1 MPIYFNNQIINDP
14 RTAFM
19 RALSGAGWTKRVVY
33 TGDGPPYTRFNSP
46 LNNRFNDEIPIADS
60 LYAQRDEVMKVAK
73 RWINQKLI
81 DPLKWVFKPHK
92 PFAMNHRYPKDECLA
107 LALLGTVE
115 YQESKRREQ
124 ALANK
129 VYKARGRSN
138 RLNTILRM
146 VRTKYQEVKGNDMYD
161 DISKDHVGK
170 YILYWGGVGQSFRRT
185 FKFPQRRSV
194 GAKIGVLHDLC
205 DYYYASAHRGLK
217 ALVTVPGAKSKSS
230 YIHDLDPQRRG
241 RTRPRVHMMR
251 VRTEDMKHAE
261 RSRQNAGYRR
271 SRGRG
276 WRYPDGTLNEINRSI
291 ITVRYLKRYIVW
303 GPSFTT
309 ARMMRVA
316 SSAEVADGSKEMEAL
331 TWAIFAF
338 WQTKYRRSV
347 TGIHT
352 YHNVRDMGRNF
363 GVAFNPV
370 AEIPSE
376 SPTF

>member
-1 MPIYFNNQIINDP
+1 
-14 RTAFM
+14 
-19 RALSGAGWTKRVVY
+19 
-33 TGDGPPYTRFNSP
+33 
-46 LNNRFNDEIPIADS
+46 
-60 LYAQRDEVMKVAK
+60 
-73 RWINQKLI
+73 
-81 DPLKWVFKPHK
+81 
-92 PFAMNHRYPKDECLA
+92 
-107 LALLGTVE
+107 
-115 YQESKRREQ
+115 
-124 ALANK
+124 
-129 VYKARGRSN
+129 
-138 RLNTILRM
+138 
-146 VRTKYQEVKGNDMYD
+146 
-161 DISKDHVGK
+161 
-170 YILYWGGVGQSFRRT
+170 
-185 FKFPQRRSV
+185 
-194 GAKIGVLHDLC
+194 
-205 DYYYASAHRGLK
+205 
-217 ALVTVPGAKSKSS
+217 
-230 YIHDLDPQRRG
+230 
-241 RTRPRVHMMR
+241 MMR

-363 GVAFNPV
+363 GVAYNPV
-370 AEIPSE
+370 TDIPSE